1 MTKPSTIRSAVD
13 ALKRQ
18 RKRIAFDA
26 NMQRVY
32 KINTPYTIKCLE
44 QYEKLTAQI
53 AELEGPQQGALF
65 KE

>member
-1 MTKPSTIRSAVD
+1 MTKPSTVRAAVD

-18 RKRIAFDA
+18 RQCIAFCA

-32 KINTPYTIKCLE
+32 KVNTPHSIKCLE
-44 QYEKLTAQI
+44 RYEKLTAQI
-53 AELEGPQQGALF
+53 AELEGPQQGSLF